1 MIGGSWLLTVAAL
14 VALGGVTAVAGLW
27 VRNYRK
33 PRTDAPEAT
42 RQTSKRVVGVISGA
56 VLAVAIAFVE
66 LSSLLGVVGD
76 VVSMFPG
83 GVTQFVLGGIAIA
96 GFGGY
101 LELGVVG
108 ATLLV
113 VGILATSAAFTN

>member
-42 RQTSKRVVGVISGA
+42 RKTSKRVVGVISGA

>member
-1 MIGGSWLLTVAAL
+1 MILGSWPVTIGAL

-42 RQTSKRVVGVISGA
+42 RKTSKRVVGVISGA

-66 LSSLLGVVGD
+66 LSSLLGVIGD

-83 GVTQFVLGGIAIA
+83 GVTQIVLGAIAVA

-113 VGILATSAAFTN
+113 VGILAASAAFTN